1 MVYPYSNII
10 DDSDAASSS
19 GFSDAPAT
27 MSGQKH
33 LRSTS
38 SLSDDDEDVPLASRQ
53 PISDARAQKRSPKNG
68 EAMEIDGEPDGSID
82 DLEAELEQAAA
93 IGTKVTNGQQSGK
106 MKSHVSFAPKAP
118 GGTGHVN
125 EEAAAEDAIAKAKI
139 INSVQR
145 SDEKQQVARLA
156 TGIAIDAAAAPTE
169 VDPLP
174 DAPRSGVVNYFFC

>member
-1 MVYPYSNII
+1 VNAI
-10 DDSDAASSS
+10 DESDAASSS
-19 GFSDAPAT
+19 GLSSDSPVKTA
-27 MSGQKH
+27 GQKH

-53 PISDARAQKRSPKNG
+53 PTSDTRAQRRSPIG
-68 EAMEIDGEPDGSID
+68 SAAMEIDGEPDGSID

-93 IGTKVTNGQQSGK
+93 IGTSVTNGQQSGK

-118 GGTGHVN
+118 GGPGHVN
-125 EEAAAEDAIAKAKI
+125 EEAAAEDAKAKAKI
-139 INSVQR
+139 INSVER

-169 VDPLP
+169 VDSLP
-174 DAPRSGVVNYFFC
+174 DTPKADSC